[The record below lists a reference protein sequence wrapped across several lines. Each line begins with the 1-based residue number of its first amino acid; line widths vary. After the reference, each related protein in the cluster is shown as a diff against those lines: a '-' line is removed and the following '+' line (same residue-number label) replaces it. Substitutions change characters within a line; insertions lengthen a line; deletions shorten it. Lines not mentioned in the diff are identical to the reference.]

1 MVILL
6 LLFPWRAAFFKLGNL
21 KSKIIY
27 TCLGSSLQGMR
38 VRISLL
44 VVGASFL
51 VCVPPP
57 LYIPYYI
64 VKFKVIE

>member
-1 MVILL
+1 
-6 LLFPWRAAFFKLGNL
+6 
-21 KSKIIY
+21 
-27 TCLGSSLQGMR
+27 MR